1 MMSQWMLKILTK
13 KINFKKFERK
23 LNDVKAADG
32 LLATQMVV
40 FLRYLSIFKR
50 NKNAFNKLCD

>member
-1 MMSQWMLKILTK
+1 MLKILTK